1 MKSKL
6 ICFLLAL
13 SLGAAALADFVY
25 LRGDKVY
32 SDHGALTEST
42 TVIVPIKELGVP
54 HRLIINTGNSA
65 RENYEVAL
73 SWSLE
78 TPDEVQLYSD
88 NEMAPYRNRDFEFV
102 PERTGDYVLSMSPNY
117 TTAGVR
123 NRLMQEDRFSLSI
136 LLNDR
141 SFVIPLLQVLP
152 F

>member
-1 MKSKL
+1 MKLKL

-13 SLGAAALADFVY
+13 SLGAAALADFIY

-32 SDHGALTEST
+32 SNHGALTENT
-42 TVIVPIKELGVP
+42 TVTVPIKEAGVP
-54 HRLIINTGNSA
+54 HRLIINTGNSI
-65 RENYEVAL
+65 RENYQIAL

-78 TPDEVQLYSD
+78 APDGAELYSD
-88 NEMAPYRNRDFEFV
+88 DEMAPYSNRNFEFV
-102 PERTGDYVLSMSPNY
+102 PRETGDYVLSMSPNY

-123 NRLMQEDRFSLSI
+123 NRLEQEDRFSLSI

-141 SFVIPLLQVLP
+141 SIVIPLLQSLP